1 MVWHASTSTHC
12 WAEEWPQT
20 VENEECARPS
30 QALQEDPLW
39 ISTKILSGQSMAVDD
54 VMGWNK
60 TFDESKILARIAW
73 LILLAFILEG
83 LLYEIIRR
91 TVIRFI
97 RLVGHGQQI
106 QIVFITCKH
115 AFTLTHTHTHTQLI
129 CRLVVWRVVRRT
141 TTPVGCQGNRGG
153 IRWWMNSWPVRNR
166 DATIRTSTYSYRAS
180 SAVEQRGSKISNTK
194 GNTNLSW
201 V

>member
-83 LLYEIIRR
+83 LLYAIIRR

-115 AFTLTHTHTHTQLI
+115 AFTLTHTHTHTTDMQVGRVESGPADYYSSWLPGKQRRHTLVDELLASEESRRYHKNKYLQLQSKFSSGTK
-129 CRLVVWRVVRRT
+129 RLKNIKHKRKYK
-141 TTPVGCQGNRGG
+141 
-153 IRWWMNSWPVRNR
+153 S
-166 DATIRTSTYSYRAS
+166 
-180 SAVEQRGSKISNTK
+180 
-194 GNTNLSW
+194 
-201 V
+201 